1 MSPLVSILIPC
12 SNAAPWL
19 AATLASAL
27 AQTHPRTE
35 IIIVDD
41 GSSDHSLAI
50 ARTFE
55 PHGVRVVTQP
65 NAGASA
71 ARNHARRRR
80 LVDTPNTVLPRLTPK
95 WGSSVQRFDSVFA
108 LPLMR

>member
-71 ARNHARRRR
+71 ARNHATIFSFSMPTISSLRIKSRR
-80 LVDTPNTVLPRLTPK
+80 
-95 WGSSVQRFDSVFA
+95 S
-108 LPLMR
+108 

>member
-12 SNAAPWL
+12 YNAAPWL
-19 AATLASAL
+19 AATLDSAL

-35 IIIVDD
+35 IIVVDD

-71 ARNHARRRR
+71 ARRATPPGNTASDSARQSLKR
-80 LVDTPNTVLPRLTPK
+80 
-95 WGSSVQRFDSVFA
+95 A
-108 LPLMR
+108 L